1 MKTLIA
7 DEQLTSDQ
15 LQIAQRVLS
24 GESLFLTGPAGSGK
38 SFLFR
43 YLIQE
48 LLKKFLNHSS
58 ESLAITAPTGIAAIN
73 VNGQTIHSW
82 AGVGLGRGDVNDL
95 VKKVRKSIQVTQR
108 WSACQVLLIDEIS
121 MLNYELFEKLSTIGR
136 RIRNCPLQAFGG
148 IQVVCCGDFFQLPP
162 VGLEKFSDYCF
173 KAPSWKELNMNTV
186 ALTEVIRQSG
196 DTLFINM

>member
-121 MLNYELFEKLSTIGR
+121 MLNYELFEKLST
-136 RIRNCPLQAFGG
+136 
-148 IQVVCCGDFFQLPP
+148 
-162 VGLEKFSDYCF
+162 
-173 KAPSWKELNMNTV
+173 
-186 ALTEVIRQSG
+186 
-196 DTLFINM
+196 

>member
-95 VKKVRKSIQVTQR
+95 VKKVRKSIQVTHPN
-108 WSACQVLLIDEIS
+108 SKETNNYVNHILSPLHPLIYTV
-121 MLNYELFEKLSTIGR
+121 NYH
-136 RIRNCPLQAFGG
+136 A
-148 IQVVCCGDFFQLPP
+148 
-162 VGLEKFSDYCF
+162 
-173 KAPSWKELNMNTV
+173 
-186 ALTEVIRQSG
+186 
-196 DTLFINM
+196 